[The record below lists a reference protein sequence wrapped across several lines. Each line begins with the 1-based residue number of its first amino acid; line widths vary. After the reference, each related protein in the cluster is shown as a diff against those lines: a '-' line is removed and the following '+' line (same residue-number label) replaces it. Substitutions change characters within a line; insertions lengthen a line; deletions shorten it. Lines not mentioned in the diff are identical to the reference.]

1 MRLQQRERGSMKP
14 TADEILREISGL
26 LNATTKSAKADV
38 KYATILQ
45 RITDTM
51 KNQPP
56 HIVAALNEVKTA
68 ARIIYESDLSK
79 GQSDE
84 ERMAVFSLALSHFT
98 KAQAL
103 ANEGGRV

>member
-1 MRLQQRERGSMKP
+1 MKP
-14 TADEILREISGL
+14 TADQILREISDL
-26 LNATTKSAKADV
+26 LNTTTNLAKADV

-68 ARIIYESDLSK
+68 ARIIYESDLSE
-79 GQSDE
+79 GQSEE
-84 ERMAVFSLALSHFT
+84 ERMAVFSLAVSHFT

-103 ANEGGRV
+103 ANKGNRV